1 MTKRDVTYPDDLEL
15 EALFEAAQDEV
26 ITPSDALL
34 ARVMADAEAEIVARA
49 DAAAAARAVPSTPVR
64 HPIIAALMTA
74 LGGWRSVAGLA
85 TAGVAG
91 LVIGLGAPMSYATS
105 DSYDITVSA
114 DGSGYAV
121 DDLMSGFYD
130 LAGEG

>member
-1 MTKRDVTYPDDLEL
+1 MTKRDVTYLDDLEL
-15 EALFEAAQDEV
+15 EALFAAAQDEV

-34 ARVMADAEAEIVARA
+34 ARVMADAEAEIATGA
-49 DAAAAARAVPSTPVR
+49 EAAADVCAARSEPANRRVL
-64 HPIIAALMTA
+64 AALIAT
-74 LGGWRSVAGLA
+74 LGGWRSIAGLA

-91 LVIGLGAPMSYATS
+91 LVIGLGAPVSATTE
-105 DSYDITVSA
+105 SYDITVNA